1 MRLIIFLSRHQP
13 ANHGLLQKELLT
25 GSRNSAAQNAKLLL
39 KMPIL
44 NLRESWRNTVL
55 LEFGLIKF
63 DIIQLI

>member
-13 ANHGLLQKELLT
+13 ANHGLLQKDLLT

-44 NLRESWRNTVL
+44 NLREIWRNTVL
-55 LEFGLIKF
+55 LEFGLIKA
-63 DIIQLI
+63 DVRQLI